1 MSREIFIATNIEEL
15 NLENKIN
22 NRADI
27 IVSSIYI
34 LNSPGYFAM
43 DIFQEQLIKNL
54 LFEYT
59 NKLEKLIKIKK
70 KFIIKEENSK
80 IITDEMYELQ
90 NKIDYNKENSFLII
104 NNDLQNKIDEF
115 NKILTP
121 VQQDF
126 DKSTRES
133 LVESFT
139 INKKNERDIKK
150 TILNIYIIFSDF
162 VLSAESTKSR
172 HYI

>member
-1 MSREIFIATNIEEL
+1 
-15 NLENKIN
+15 
-22 NRADI
+22 
-27 IVSSIYI
+27 
-34 LNSPGYFAM
+34 M

-133 LVESFT
+133 LVE
-139 INKKNERDIKK
+139 
-150 TILNIYIIFSDF
+150 
-162 VLSAESTKSR
+162 
-172 HYI
+172 